1 MCNDHSPPNGGAPTD
16 DDAHRTFA
24 VAKEESRYETVI
36 RGVATVTSQD
46 PLAMRPLYHA
56 IDPHVLEAAFDSNGG
71 GSPLSITFAYQGC
84 EIVATRDRVHVRHN
98 GRDR

>member
-1 MCNDHSPPNGGAPTD
+1 MCNDHSAPDEGAPAD
-16 DDAHRTFA
+16 DDARRTFA
-24 VAKEESRYETVI
+24 VAQDESRYETVI

-71 GSPLSITFAYQGC
+71 GSPPSITFAYQGC
-84 EIVATRDRVHVRHN
+84 EIVTTRDRVHVRHDVP
-98 GRDR
+98 DR